1 MPTNGFLMRLWVLAL
16 GIGAFA
22 QVSFS
27 ALPSNIT
34 YKDFFEGKAT
44 FVKPLY
50 FAEVPGKPNHY
61 VVLEQHTGN
70 VIVAAVSGETVTK
83 STMVT
88 VKVGTANEIGLLG
101 FAFHPKFT
109 ENRKYYLSY
118 NPTNDS
124 SVIEERVADA
134 SLIKDGG
141 TAAKVLMRFKQP
153 YSNHNGGSIAFSPR
167 DNYLYLGF
175 GDGGSSNDPQGRSR
189 MKDSVFA
196 KILRIDVDKAE
207 NGKNYGIPSDNP
219 FVGQSPWLPETWAWG
234 LRNPWKF
241 SFDPITNKLWVGDV
255 GQGAREEI
263 DTVPKGGDMG
273 WKLTEGKQCLSGTT
287 CDRTGQTPPVLEY
300 PREIGNSVTGG
311 VVFRGNPAS
320 PFYGAYFYGD
330 YGSRRIF
337 VITLNASQTAIADSA
352 ALPSLTELPTSF
364 GTDLKGNIF
373 LVGHNTQSSQPGRIW
388 LLDSPDLR
396 PSSTP
401 IQQLRKEKAIRCCFN
416 QVGKT
421 WVVRNTGEAR
431 MESVHFTDL
440 DGRSLKRATTGEL
453 QQGIEFTSTPGVYL
467 AHATTPEGSYT
478 LRLIVH

>member
-1 MPTNGFLMRLWVLAL
+1 MHISGVTMWAQIRAKTCGFCFLW
-16 GIGAFA
+16 GAA

-34 YKDFFEGKAT
+34 YKDFFAGKAT
-44 FVKPLY
+44 FAEPLY

-88 VKVGTANEIGLLG
+88 VKAGTGDEIGLLG
-101 FAFHPKFT
+101 FAFHPRFT

-134 SLIKDGG
+134 TLIKDGG

-153 YSNHNGGSIAFSPR
+153 YANHNGGTIAFNPK
-167 DNYLYLGF
+167 DNFLYLGF
-175 GDGGSSNDPQGRSR
+175 GDGGNFNDPQGRSR

-263 DTVPKGGDMG
+263 DTVPKGADMG
-273 WKLTEGKQCLSGTT
+273 WKLTEGKNCLSGTS
-287 CDRTGQTPPVLEY
+287 CDRTGQTPPVLDYE
-300 PREIGNSVTGG
+300 RSVGTSVTGG
-311 VVFRGNPAS
+311 YVYRGNPAS
-320 PFYGAYFYGD
+320 PFYGAYFYAD
-330 YGSRRIF
+330 YGSRRVFAIEMNGNQ
-337 VITLNASQTAIADSA
+337 ITDTL
-352 ALPSLTELPTSF
+352 ALPNLAEAPTSF
-364 GTDLKGNIF
+364 GTDLKGNLF
-373 LVGHNTQSSQPGRIW
+373 LVGRSPGRIYK
-388 LLDSPDLR
+388 LESPDLQ
-396 PSSTP
+396 PSGTS
-401 IQQLRKEKAIRCCFN
+401 IERLRKEKAIRCCFN

-421 WVVRNTGEAR
+421 WVVRNTRETAL
-431 MESVHFTDL
+431 ESLHVTDL
-440 DGRSLKRATTGEL
+440 DGRSLQRASSQEL
-453 QQGIEFTSTPGVYL
+453 QRGFEFTSAPGMYI
-467 AHATTPEGSYT
+467 AHATTQDGNYAV
-478 LRLIVH
+478 RIVIP

>member
-1 MPTNGFLMRLWVLAL
+1 MPTNRFLMRLWVLGL
-16 GIGAFA
+16 GIGAFT

-34 YKDFFEGKAT
+34 YKDFFGGKAT

-50 FAEVPGKPNHY
+50 FAEVPGKPDHY

-70 VIVAAVSGETVTK
+70 VIVVAVSGETVTK

-153 YSNHNGGSIAFSPR
+153 ASNHNGGTIAFNPK
-167 DNYLYLGF
+167 DNFLYIGF
-175 GDGGSSNDPQGRSR
+175 GDGGGSGDTYENGRK
-189 MKDSVFA
+189 KDTFFA
-196 KILRIDVDKAE
+196 KILRIDVDKTE
-207 NGKNYGIPSDNP
+207 GQKSYGIPTDNP
-219 FVGQSPWLPETWAWG
+219 FVGQADFYPEIWAWG

-241 SFDPITNKLWVGDV
+241 SFDPVTNKLWVGDV

-263 DTVPKGGDMG
+263 DTVAKGADMG
-273 WKLTEGKQCLSGTT
+273 WSLTEGKICYPSGNS
-287 CDRTGQTPPVLEY
+287 CDRTGQTAPVLDY
-300 PREIGNSVTGG
+300 PRTVGTSVTGG
-311 VVFRGNPAS
+311 MVYRGNPAS
-320 PFYGAYFYGD
+320 PFYGAYFYAD
-330 YGSRRIF
+330 YNTRRVF
-337 VITLNASQTAIADSA
+337 AITLNAGQTAISDSL
-352 ALPSLTELPTSF
+352 ALPLLTEQPTSF
-364 GTDLKGNIF
+364 ATDSKGNLF
-373 LVGHNTQSSQPGRIW
+373 MVGQAGRIW

-401 IQQLRKEKAIRCCFN
+401 IQKRIKEKAIRCCFN

-421 WVVRNTGEAR
+421 WVVRNTREAR

-440 DGRSLKRATTGEL
+440 DGRSLKRATNEEL